1 MRFWEAFK
9 IALEALLANKM
20 RSFLTMLGVII
31 GVASVIL
38 LVSIGQGVTS
48 KVISDIQGLG
58 SNLLNIVPGRV
69 ELGKRGGGE
78 PAESKFEDVHAE
90 AIKDIP
96 EIVAVTPISQIPVK
110 AKSESKGRRTTA
122 LGVSPEYPE
131 ARNFKP
137 VEGRF
142 FNWAQYRSGRK
153 VCLIGQTVKKDLFP
167 FTDPLGEKI
176 TLNRQPFLIIGV
188 MEEKGTFFGQ
198 DLDDSVFVPFTTA
211 QKSFGVKNAAFILAQ
226 VDDASHLNLAKRKIK
241 HTLNRYLGE
250 DDFSV
255 LSQGEIL
262 NVFGSI
268 MGTLTLMLGGIAGI
282 SLLVGGI
289 GIMNIMLVSV
299 TERTREI
306 GIRKA
311 VGARTFDILSQFLV
325 ESVTLSLIGGTFG
338 IGVGFIGSI
347 LIERFLVTTQI
358 TIWSVLLAFL
368 FSTAVGVFFGVYP
381 AYKAAKVDPIVALRY
396 E

>member
-9 IALEALLANKM
+9 IAIEALLANKM
-20 RSFLTMLGVII
+20 RSFLTMLGVVI

-48 KVISDIQGLG
+48 KVTSEIQGLG

-69 ELGKRGGGE
+69 ELGERGGE
-78 PAESKFEDVHAE
+78 PAESKFEDLHVE
-90 AIKDIP
+90 AVKDIP
-96 EIVAVTPISQIPVK
+96 EIIAVTPISQTPVR
-110 AKSESKGRRTTA
+110 AASKGGERRTIA

-142 FNWAQYRSGRK
+142 FNWAQYRSARK

-167 FTDPLGEKI
+167 FSEPVGEKI
-176 TLNRQPFLIIGV
+176 TLNRQPFFIIGV

-198 DLDDSVFVPFTTA
+198 DLDDSVFVPFTVA

-226 VDDASHLNLAKRKIK
+226 VDDASHLNLAKRKIEC
-241 HTLNRYLGE
+241 TLTRYLEE

-262 NVFGSI
+262 SVFGSI
-268 MGTLTLMLGGIAGI
+268 LGTLTLMLGGIAGI

-325 ESVTLSLIGGTFG
+325 ESVTLSLLGGIFG
-338 IGVGFIGSI
+338 IGVGFVGSI
-347 LIERFLVTTQI
+347 LIEKFLVTTKI

>member
-9 IALEALLANKM
+9 IAIEALLANKM
-20 RSFLTMLGVII
+20 RSFLTMLGVVI

-48 KVISDIQGLG
+48 KVTSDIQGLG

-69 ELGKRGGGE
+69 ELGGRGGE
-78 PAESKFEDVHAE
+78 PAESKFEDLHVE

-96 EIVAVTPISQIPVK
+96 EIIAVTPISQTPIR
-110 AKSESKGRRTTA
+110 AESKGGGRRTIA

-142 FNWAQYRSGRK
+142 FNWAQYRSARK

-167 FTDPLGEKI
+167 FSDPVGEKI

-188 MEEKGTFFGQ
+188 MERKGTFFGQ

-226 VDDASHLNLAKRKIK
+226 VDDASHLNLAKRKIER
-241 HTLNRYLGE
+241 TLNRYLEE
-250 DDFSV
+250 DDFSI
-255 LSQGEIL
+255 LTQGEIL
-262 NVFGSI
+262 SVFGSI
-268 MGTLTLMLGGIAGI
+268 LGTLTLMLGGIAGI

-325 ESVTLSLIGGTFG
+325 ESVTLSLLGGVFG
-338 IGVGFIGSI
+338 IGVGFVGSI
-347 LIERFLVTTQI
+347 LIEKFLVTTQI